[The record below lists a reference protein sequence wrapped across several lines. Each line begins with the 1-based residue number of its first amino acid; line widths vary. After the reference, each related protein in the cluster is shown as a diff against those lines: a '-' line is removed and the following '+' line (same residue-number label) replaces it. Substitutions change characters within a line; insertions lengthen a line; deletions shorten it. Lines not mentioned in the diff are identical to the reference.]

1 MSAALLAKFGGL
13 GRSRVLVIGCASLPL
28 SLALMGT
35 AGPSLGGLDDVAAA
49 EFAVQTLKPLSARA
63 GTGRRMDITR
73 QVALLPAAP
82 ARASYP
88 LMVARGT
95 GSSKAAADDAPLRI
109 RGVVGQSL
117 YRSARAAGAPMSAVQ
132 EYLRALNAHVSLGED
147 IHPGDEFDMVIG
159 PIGDDDQGGLLYASL
174 IRDGKPFKELLRWG
188 ADGQFQAADG
198 MATGGLAGSGQQM
211 PMFMAPVAGRITS
224 GFGMRRHPILGFAR
238 LHAGMDFGAPW
249 GAPIYA
255 VNDGAVSFAGYSGGH
270 GNLVK
275 LDHGGGIGTGY
286 AHMSR
291 IAVSPGE
298 RVRKGQVIGYVGSTG
313 LSTGPHLHYE
323 LYHNGRPV
331 NPAFASFRMQPAAN
345 LAQSPAQ
352 SAAFKA
358 RLAQLQSVKPLTPLP
373 HSVLR

>member
-1 MSAALLAKFGGL
+1 M
-13 GRSRVLVIGCASLPL
+13 V
-28 SLALMGT
+28 
-35 AGPSLGGLDDVAAA
+35 GP
-49 EFAVQTLKPLSARA
+49 
-63 GTGRRMDITR
+63 
-73 QVALLPAAP
+73 
-82 ARASYP
+82 
-88 LMVARGT
+88 
-95 GSSKAAADDAPLRI
+95 
-109 RGVVGQSL
+109 SL
-117 YRSARAAGAPMSAVQ
+117 YRSARAAGAPLSAVQ
-132 EYLRALNAHVSLGED
+132 EYLRALNAHVSLSED

-159 PIGDDDQGGLLYASL
+159 PNGGDDRGGLLYASL

-188 ADGQFQAADG
+188 VDGQFQTADG
-198 MATGGLAGSGQQM
+198 VSGGLANSEQQM

-275 LDHGGGIGTGY
+275 LDHGGGVGTGY

-373 HSVLR
+373 QPFAQRIVRR

>member
-1 MSAALLAKFGGL
+1 MAKFGTMC
-13 GRSRVLVIGCASLPL
+13 RSRVLVISCASLPL
-28 SLALMGT
+28 SFALMGT
-35 AGPSLGGLDDVAAA
+35 VGPALGGLDDVAAA
-49 EFAVQTLKPLSARA
+49 EFAVQTLKPLSART
-63 GTGRRMDITR
+63 GTGRRMDITH
-73 QVALLPAAP
+73 QVALLPVAP

-88 LMVARGT
+88 LMVARGA
-95 GSSKAAADDAPLRI
+95 GRGKADGADAPLRI

-117 YRSARAAGAPMSAVQ
+117 YRSARAAGAPLSAVQ
-132 EYLRALNAHVSLGED
+132 EYLRALNAHVSLSED

-159 PIGDDDQGGLLYASL
+159 PNGGDDQGGLLYASL

-198 MATGGLAGSGQQM
+198 ASSGELANSEQQM

-275 LDHGGGIGTGY
+275 LDHGGGVGTGY

-331 NPAFASFRMQPAAN
+331 NPAFASFRMQPAAT
-345 LAQSPAQ
+345 PAQ

-373 HSVLR
+373 QPFAQRTVRR